1 MEGGQ
6 DAEPCWEMLDG
17 GKGAVGGDEG
27 GAGAGGGGGE
37 VLESGRD
44 SATVLLK
51 IITPYQVSI
60 FGFSTLS
67 PESHLCASDG
77 KLPIHNLFLIVH
89 SPLIKEI
96 MNTLSD
102 VTEAVIILPDYTK
115 SDLIVSSEHDVRQ
128 SRV

>member
-1 MEGGQ
+1 
-6 DAEPCWEMLDG
+6 MLDG
-17 GKGAVGGDEG
+17 GKGAVGGEEG

-60 FGFSTLS
+60 F
-67 PESHLCASDG
+67 
-77 KLPIHNLFLIVH
+77 
-89 SPLIKEI
+89 
-96 MNTLSD
+96 
-102 VTEAVIILPDYTK
+102 
-115 SDLIVSSEHDVRQ
+115 DLIVSSEHDVRQ

>member
-1 MEGGQ
+1 
-6 DAEPCWEMLDG
+6 MLDG

-67 PESHLCASDG
+67 PESHPFTTCFS
-77 KLPIHNLFLIVH
+77 
-89 SPLIKEI
+89 
-96 MNTLSD
+96 
-102 VTEAVIILPDYTK
+102 
-115 SDLIVSSEHDVRQ
+115 
-128 SRV
+128 